1 MKISKTE
8 MAVQETKKATPRSM
22 AISVFLNS
30 CALFTVLTLLLLAT
44 QLTSSTT
51 FVAPLRIFM
60 IYPFSLCLSL
70 AGLALKAKGLKTFLK
85 VIIHFTVSVAAFYF
99 FICPSNS
106 KTPIILFC
114 AFYIII
120 AAVILTVLKL
130 KKKKTEPKP
139 EYVSMFSKAS
149 KPKK

>member
-1 MKISKTE
+1 MKKTE
-8 MAVQETKKATPRSM
+8 LEKTVTEEKKATPGSPVV
-22 AISVFLNS
+22 SVLFNS
-30 CALFTVLTLLLLAT
+30 CALFTALTLLLLAT

-51 FVAPLRIFM
+51 FVEPLRIFM

-70 AGLALKAKGLKTFLK
+70 AGLTFKAKGLKTFLK
-85 VIIHFTVSVAAFYF
+85 VIIHFTVSVAAFYI
-99 FICPSNS
+99 FICPSYS
-106 KTPIILFC
+106 KTPLILFC
-114 AFYIII
+114 VVYIII

-149 KPKK
+149 KSKK